1 MPAPA
6 VVDSAAKPFTDH
18 RPLTPT
24 PSADT
29 NCWPASG
36 PIFDSSQSSASISPL
51 PPPPLQ
57 NSFTSEQGHLPIPSP
72 QRGRPLDVR
81 ASQPLPTAPDA
92 QQQSNLASAAS
103 LTNRI
108 THDAIASPP
117 NAALA
122 GPKQTPPEQNYHLQ
136 RPFRSLAA
144 RRRDRHRP
152 PAAYLW
158 NPANSTPRDQPRKT
172 RPRRPSTPPEPSVR
186 IDHPD
191 LDVGRLTE
199 TPQGDYPLLSLP
211 QVLHLRNPGSQRSS
225 LQADRRASKIS
236 LPTSVR
242 ASYDGKRSR
251 DPTPT
256 IAEFDPSVK
265 DSAHV
270 PYSETRQG
278 KSIMAADTT
287 APAQSFTADLER
299 GPDATDHRRST
310 ASLDDGIGSAISSED
325 SSIMGEELDPD
336 DEAWGPHHPCYP
348 HINPHVP
355 VDSPEHASTRI
366 IRIKRDWMVAGDL
379 APTFSNLYPEI
390 LDPAGM
396 SEPEFRRVIDK
407 LNGELVPIF
416 KPYSM
421 RNTLDGVLGA
431 LTGWLWDDLG
441 FTGAKSRLNKLE
453 KWIEDWNKHAERT
466 MEPHGAALAPKLIS
480 LRQTGYM
487 SLDIQIPD
495 PEIAAAPSTSGPG
508 DSRSVIRLD
517 SAPRTATPA

>member
-1 MPAPA
+1 
-6 VVDSAAKPFTDH
+6 
-18 RPLTPT
+18 
-24 PSADT
+24 
-29 NCWPASG
+29 
-36 PIFDSSQSSASISPL
+36 
-51 PPPPLQ
+51 
-57 NSFTSEQGHLPIPSP
+57 
-72 QRGRPLDVR
+72 
-81 ASQPLPTAPDA
+81 
-92 QQQSNLASAAS
+92 
-103 LTNRI
+103 
-108 THDAIASPP
+108 
-117 NAALA
+117 
-122 GPKQTPPEQNYHLQ
+122 
-136 RPFRSLAA
+136 
-144 RRRDRHRP
+144 
-152 PAAYLW
+152 
-158 NPANSTPRDQPRKT
+158 
-172 RPRRPSTPPEPSVR
+172 VR
-186 IDHPD
+186 IEHPD
-191 LDVGRLTE
+191 LDIGSFTE

-211 QVLHLRNPGSQRSS
+211 QVLHLRNPGSRRSS

-265 DSAHV
+265 DSARV

-278 KSIMAADTT
+278 KSTMTADTT
-287 APAQSFTADLER
+287 APAQSFSADLER
-299 GPDATDHRRST
+299 GPDATENRRST

-355 VDSPEHASTRI
+355 VDSPEHSSTRI

-421 RNTLDGVLGA
+421 RNTLDGILGA
-431 LTGWLWDDLG
+431 LTGWIWDDLG

-466 MEPHGAALAPKLIS
+466 MEPQGAALAPKLIS

-495 PEIAAAPSTSGPG
+495 PEIAAAPSTSGAG
-508 DSRSVIRLD
+508 DSRSVLRLD
-517 SAPRTATPA
+517 SAPTTATPA